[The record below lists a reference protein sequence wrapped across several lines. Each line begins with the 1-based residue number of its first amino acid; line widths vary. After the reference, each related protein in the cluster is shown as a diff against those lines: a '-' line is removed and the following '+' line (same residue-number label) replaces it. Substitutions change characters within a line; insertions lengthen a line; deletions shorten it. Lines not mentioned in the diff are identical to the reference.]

1 MNSKSQAQM
10 SDADTALTQH
20 TENISKVSIE
30 TKLSPFLTMHTTTV
44 LSTKEIYIL
53 YQAINRLCFIRCDTK
68 DDLNSIL
75 PNVMSIF
82 HLLPTQIKMIQKG
95 HIQGLNENT
104 NPTNHPYH
112 TTHCVQIILFLY
124 PTLPT

>member
-1 MNSKSQAQM
+1 M
-10 SDADTALTQH
+10 SDAETALTQY
-20 TENISKVSIE
+20 TENISEVSIE

-53 YQAINRLCFIRCDTK
+53 DQAINSLCFIRCDTK

-82 HLLPTQIKMIQKG
+82 HLLPTQIKMIEKDTFKVLMK
-95 HIQGLNENT
+95 IQTQQIILIIQTLCPNNPFLIP
-104 NPTNHPYH
+104 NPTN
-112 TTHCVQIILFLY
+112 LKLG
-124 PTLPT
+124 